1 MSLRIGSTAFLQ
13 PVCLPLS
20 AVVVGCFYQLGVC
33 QRGRRGK
40 MREKGGAK
48 RAGVK
53 RYSGIFVDSLYG
65 LIVL

>member
-1 MSLRIGSTAFLQ
+1 MFL
-13 PVCLPLS
+13 PVR
-20 AVVVGCFYQLGVC
+20 GVPAWPS
-33 QRGRRGK
+33 GEDEG
-40 MREKGGAK
+40 EGGEK

>member
-1 MSLRIGSTAFLQ
+1 MFL
-13 PVCLPLS
+13 PVR
-20 AVVVGCFYQLGVC
+20 GVPAWPS
-33 QRGRRGK
+33 GEDEG
-40 MREKGGAK
+40 EGGGGK